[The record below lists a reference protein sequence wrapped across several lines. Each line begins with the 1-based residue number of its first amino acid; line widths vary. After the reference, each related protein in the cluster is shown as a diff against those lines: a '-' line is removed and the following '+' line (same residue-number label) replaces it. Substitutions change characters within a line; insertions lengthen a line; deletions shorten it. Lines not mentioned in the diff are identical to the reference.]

1 VKKANSK
8 IKTKIYQ
15 FDFND
20 STETSAYQKL
30 SDDLKDLDISIFISN
45 AGVMHCNPFKESE
58 PNSLTLEEI
67 KEMNETNVFGPSN
80 LSKVFVERFDKRE
93 RSAIVI
99 VSSIAGYTPLPI
111 NQHYSGTKAFLK
123 SFSNGIGF
131 EVSDKIDVLAL
142 CPGYVTTQ
150 LNGWH
155 TGPDAATPN
164 DCAKVIFRDIGY
176 EREQQPLVIQEFSLL
191 IGHTIEFFSQGL
203 AFIGLKPMMIKE
215 HELILKSKKKN

>member
-1 VKKANSK
+1 
-8 IKTKIYQ
+8 
-15 FDFND
+15 
-20 STETSAYQKL
+20 
-30 SDDLKDLDISIFISN
+30 
-45 AGVMHCNPFKESE
+45 MHCNPFKESE